1 MSKDRDRTDSWQGD
15 EGVLDQCQVQKLSSP
30 MPFSEFL
37 EKMKDPKAADL
48 VRLIKNFIR
57 DFERT
62 KKSDQGSDVAQ
73 DGVKVQEFIRYMEG
87 VFYNHPVWK
96 DCSVEEVSEHAVEGL
111 EKYIMSKIW
120 TQTFGV
126 SIEDKD
132 KDERYQRLCDA
143 LGFVDLSTLM
153 KGGDDGEA
161 DVDELVGEYL
171 VRATEHVL
179 KMDRYK
185 APRDKLLCLVNV
197 KTLIEEGILHA
208 HGQGHVS
215 IGGADAFFP
224 MLLFVVIRAKPPSLA
239 SNIEYIRRFRGN
251 RLSGQFD
258 FLLYNLESVAMY
270 LDTVAW
276 QDLNISEDEFLARLA
291 KAGIPEAEMQL
302 QNQPIESI
310 MTDGD
315 DDIQTSDALIDVGQD
330 IPVPDKGI
338 GSLIVPPNLVEDV
351 LSPVH
356 EKSPYLHGIDDA
368 SGMSDQKKVKRE
380 EFNSIKALIDEGTPL
395 VLHEESE
402 GRLHQKYPWIYA
414 NAEDLRVVRCALV
427 VVNMC
432 EWVSHLS
439 FICHIQGEVTQL
451 LSDYRDLVLKHEA
464 LRLALEDQL
473 PIRADSC
480 GGAPNNTE
488 IVSSDQKQTVSAAAG
503 SLMQKLSLYGAW
515 RRGDTETSAEES
527 SQQST
532 LLHSL
537 FGRSQRDSDAGTQ
550 QETANQQQQQQD
562 NENTKQPESLI

>member
-1 MSKDRDRTDSWQGD
+1 MSEDRDRTDSWQGD

-87 VFYNHPVWK
+87 VFCNHPVWK

-111 EKYIMSKIW
+111 EKYVMSKIW

-258 FLLYNLESVAMY
+258 FLLSNLESVAMY

-315 DDIQTSDALIDVGQD
+315 DDRQTSDALIDVGQD

-338 GSLIVPPNLVEDV
+338 GSLIVPPNLVPEDV
-351 LSPVH
+351 LSPVN

-432 EWVSHLS
+432 EWVSHLL
-439 FICHIQGEVTQL
+439 F
-451 LSDYRDLVLKHEA
+451 
-464 LRLALEDQL
+464 
-473 PIRADSC
+473 
-480 GGAPNNTE
+480 
-488 IVSSDQKQTVSAAAG
+488 IVSYPG
-503 SLMQKLSLYGAW
+503 
-515 RRGDTETSAEES
+515 
-527 SQQST
+527 
-532 LLHSL
+532 
-537 FGRSQRDSDAGTQ
+537 
-550 QETANQQQQQQD
+550 
-562 NENTKQPESLI
+562 

>member
-1 MSKDRDRTDSWQGD
+1 MSEDRDRTDSWQGD

-111 EKYIMSKIW
+111 EKYVMSKIW

-126 SIEDKD
+126 SMEDKD

-208 HGQGHVS
+208 HGQGHVC

-258 FLLYNLESVAMY
+258 FLLSNLESVAMY

-315 DDIQTSDALIDVGQD
+315 DDRQTSDALIDVGQE
-330 IPVPDKGI
+330 IPVPDKGM
-338 GSLIVPPNLVEDV
+338 GSLIVPPNLVPEDV
-351 LSPVH
+351 LSPVN

-439 FICHIQGEVTQL
+439 F
-451 LSDYRDLVLKHEA
+451 S
-464 LRLALEDQL
+464 
-473 PIRADSC
+473 
-480 GGAPNNTE
+480 
-488 IVSSDQKQTVSAAAG
+488 VSYPG
-503 SLMQKLSLYGAW
+503 
-515 RRGDTETSAEES
+515 
-527 SQQST
+527 
-532 LLHSL
+532 
-537 FGRSQRDSDAGTQ
+537 
-550 QETANQQQQQQD
+550 
-562 NENTKQPESLI
+562 

>member
-1 MSKDRDRTDSWQGD
+1 MNAQQGD
-15 EGVLDQCQVQKLSSP
+15 DDDGVVDQQQKLSSP

-48 VRLIKNFIR
+48 VRMIKNFIR
-57 DFERT
+57 DFERA

-87 VFYNHPVWK
+87 VFYKHPVWK
-96 DCSVEEVSEHAVEGL
+96 DCSTEEVSEHAVEGL

-120 TQTFGV
+120 TKTFGV

-161 DVDELVGEYL
+161 DVGVLVGDYL
-171 VRATEHVL
+171 VRATDHML

-197 KTLIEEGILHA
+197 KTLIEEGILYA
-208 HGQGHVS
+208 HSQGHDS
-215 IGGADAFFP
+215 LGGADAFFP
-224 MLLFVVIRAKPPSLA
+224 MLLFVVIQAKPPSLA

-258 FLLYNLESVAMY
+258 FLLSNLESVAMY

-302 QNQPIESI
+302 QNQEAKFA
-310 MTDGD
+310 TGD
-315 DDIQTSDALIDVGQD
+315 YDTQTKVPDALIDVGQD
-330 IPVPDKGI
+330 IPVPNEGP
-338 GSLIVPPNLVEDV
+338 GRIVVPHNMISEDI
-351 LSPVH
+351 LSPVN
-356 EKSPYLHGIDDA
+356 EKSPYLHRTDDA
-368 SGMSDQKKVKRE
+368 MGTSDQKKVKRE
-380 EFNSIKALIDEGTPL
+380 EFNSIKALIEEGTPL

-414 NAEDLRVVRCALV
+414 NAEDLRV
-427 VVNMC
+427 
-432 EWVSHLS
+432 
-439 FICHIQGEVTQL
+439 GEVTQL

-480 GGAPNNTE
+480 VGAPNNTNME
-488 IVSSDQKQTVSAAAG
+488 DTDTNKQSVSGAAG

-515 RRGDTETSAEES
+515 RRGNTEASSVEES

-537 FGRSQRDSDAGTQ
+537 FGRSQRDSDAAGASDDGPQ
-550 QETANQQQQQQD
+550 QETVHTSIDNQQQQQHD
-562 NENTKQPESLI
+562 NENPKQPESLI

>member
-1 MSKDRDRTDSWQGD
+1 MNTRQGADGGDVDRQQR
-15 EGVLDQCQVQKLSSP
+15 LSSP

-48 VRLIKNFIR
+48 VRMIKNFIR
-57 DFERT
+57 DFERA

-87 VFYNHPVWK
+87 VFYKHPVWK

-143 LGFVDLSTLM
+143 LGFVDLTTLM
-153 KGGDDGEA
+153 KGGDDMEA
-161 DVDELVGEYL
+161 DVGVLVGDYL

-197 KTLIEEGILHA
+197 KTLIEEGIMHA
-208 HGQGHVS
+208 HSHGHDS

-224 MLLFVVIRAKPPSLA
+224 MLLFVVIQAKPPSLA

-258 FLLYNLESVAMY
+258 FLLSNLESVAMY

-302 QNQPIESI
+302 RNQESAI
-310 MTDGD
+310 ATGD
-315 DDIQTSDALIDVGQD
+315 DDAPAPDALIDVGHN
-330 IPVPDKGI
+330 IPVPKEGTGPI
-338 GSLIVPPNLVEDV
+338 VVPPNMISEDI
-351 LSPVH
+351 LSPVN
-356 EKSPYLHGIDDA
+356 EKSPYLHGTGDA
-368 SGMSDQKKVKRE
+368 ISMGDQKKVKRE
-380 EFNSIKALIDEGTPL
+380 EFNSIKALIEEGTPL

-414 NAEDLRVVRCALV
+414 NAEDLRVVRA
-427 VVNMC
+427 
-432 EWVSHLS
+432 W
-439 FICHIQGEVTQL
+439 IG
-451 LSDYRDLVLKHEA
+451 
-464 LRLALEDQL
+464 
-473 PIRADSC
+473 
-480 GGAPNNTE
+480 
-488 IVSSDQKQTVSAAAG
+488 QTWIHVWMG
-503 SLMQKLSLYGAW
+503 
-515 RRGDTETSAEES
+515 
-527 SQQST
+527 
-532 LLHSL
+532 
-537 FGRSQRDSDAGTQ
+537 
-550 QETANQQQQQQD
+550 
-562 NENTKQPESLI
+562 I